1 MKTST
6 EIRRENLN
14 ILIERYGSIAN
25 LNDQLGRNR
34 KDATLSQ
41 IRKGSVHSGTGRPR
55 VMGDTMAREIEAK
68 LSLGYGWMDADHAN
82 EAFPEEDDLIY
93 LRRLNVEACCGFRG
107 VQNYEDEAYV
117 DLMGVSRV
125 WFRENISR
133 IRENGYDIITAT
145 GDSMEPT
152 LRNGDLVVI
161 DRMDT
166 AITKREGVFC
176 LLIDNDLYLKR
187 VQRVPGNLRFISDN
201 RLYDPFEIKLTE
213 IEARVVVFGRMVNSL
228 NLKRYD

>member
-25 LNDQLGRNR
+25 LNAQLGRNR

-55 VMGDTMAREIEAK
+55 IMGDTMAREIETK
-68 LSLGYGWMDADHAN
+68 LSLGYGWMDADHSG

-93 LRRLNVEACCGFRG
+93 LRRLNVSACCGVAG

-125 WFRENISR
+125 WFKENIK
-133 IRENGYDIITAT
+133 I
-145 GDSMEPT
+145 
-152 LRNGDLVVI
+152 
-161 DRMDT
+161 
-166 AITKREGVFC
+166 
-176 LLIDNDLYLKR
+176 
-187 VQRVPGNLRFISDN
+187 
-201 RLYDPFEIKLTE
+201 
-213 IEARVVVFGRMVNSL
+213 GRAHV
-228 NLKRYD
+228 

>member
-25 LNDQLGRNR
+25 LNAQLGRNR

-55 VMGDTMAREIEAK
+55 IMGDTMAREIETK
-68 LSLGYGWMDADHAN
+68 LSLGYGWMDADHSG

-93 LRRLNVEACCGFRG
+93 LRRLNVSACCGVAG

-125 WFRENISR
+125 WFKENISQ
-133 IRENGYDIITAT
+133 IRENGYELITAS

-152 LRNGDLVVI
+152 FRNGDLIVV
-161 DRMDT
+161 DRQDRDL
-166 AITKREGVFC
+166 KRDGVFC
-176 LLIDNDLYLKR
+176 VLVDGDLYVKR
-187 VQRVPGNLRFISDN
+187 VQRIPGAVLFISDN
-201 RLYDPFEIKLTE
+201 SLYRPFEIPIKEVEFRLQVLG
-213 IEARVVVFGRMVNSL
+213 RVVNSM

>member
-25 LNDQLGRNR
+25 LNAQLGRNR

-55 VMGDTMAREIEAK
+55 IMGDTMAREIETK
-68 LSLGYGWMDADHAN
+68 LSLGYGWMDADHSG

-93 LRRLNVEACCGFRG
+93 LRRLNVSACCGAAG

-125 WFRENISR
+125 WFKENISK
-133 IRENGYDIITAT
+133 IREQGYELITAS

-152 LRNGDLVVI
+152 FRNGDLIVV
-161 DRMDT
+161 DRQDRDL
-166 AITKREGVFC
+166 KRDGVFC
-176 LLIDNDLYLKR
+176 VLVDGDLYVKR
-187 VQRVPGNLRFISDN
+187 VQRIPGAVLFISDN
-201 RLYDPFEIKLTE
+201 SLYRPFEIPIKEVEFRLQVLG
-213 IEARVVVFGRMVNSL
+213 RVVNSM

>member
-14 ILIERYGSIAN
+14 LLIERYGSIAN

-93 LRRLNVEACCGFRG
+93 LRRLNVEACCGSRG

-125 WFRENISR
+125 WFKENISR

>member
-25 LNDQLGRNR
+25 LNAQLGRNR

-55 VMGDTMAREIEAK
+55 LMGDTMAREIETK
-68 LSLGYGWMDADHAN
+68 LSLGYGWMDADHSN
-82 EAFPEEDDLIY
+82 EAFPEDDDLIY
-93 LRRLNVEACCGFRG
+93 LRRLNVSACCGASG

-125 WFRENISR
+125 WFKENISQ
-133 IRENGYDIITAT
+133 IRENGYEIITAA

-152 LRNGDLVVI
+152 LKNGDLVVI
-161 DRMDT
+161 DRFDT
-166 AITKREGVFC
+166 EITKRDGVFC
-176 LLIDNDLYLKR
+176 VLIDNDLYLKR
-187 VQRVPGNLRFISDN
+187 VQRVPGSLRFISDN
-201 RLYDPFEIKLTE
+201 RLYDPFEISLSE
-213 IEARVVVFGRMVNSL
+213 VESRVIVFGRMVNSL

>member
-25 LNDQLGRNR
+25 LNAQLGRNR

-55 VMGDTMAREIEAK
+55 IMGDTMAREIETK
-68 LSLGYGWMDADHAN
+68 LSLGYGWMDADHSN
-82 EAFPEEDDLIY
+82 EAFPEDDDLIY
-93 LRRLNVEACCGFRG
+93 LRRLNVSACCGASG
-107 VQNYEDEAYV
+107 VQNYEDEAFV
-117 DLMGVSRV
+117 EQIQVSRP
-125 WFRENISR
+125 WFQENISK
-133 IRENGYDIITAT
+133 IREQGYELITAS

-152 LRNGDLVVI
+152 FRNGDLIVV
-161 DRMDT
+161 DRQDRDL
-166 AITKREGVFC
+166 KRDGVFC
-176 LLIDNDLYLKR
+176 VLVDGDLYVKR
-187 VQRVPGNLRFISDN
+187 VQRIPGAVLFISDN
-201 RLYDPFEIKLTE
+201 SLYRPFEIPIKEVEFRLQVLG
-213 IEARVVVFGRMVNSL
+213 RVVNSM

>member
-25 LNDQLGRNR
+25 LNGQLGRNR

-55 VMGDTMAREIEAK
+55 IMGDTMAREIETK
-68 LSLGYGWMDADHAN
+68 LSLGYGWMDADHSG

-93 LRRLNVEACCGFRG
+93 LRRLNVSACCGASG
-107 VQNYEDEAYV
+107 VQNYEDEAFV
-117 DLMGVSRV
+117 EQIQVSRP
-125 WFRENISR
+125 WFQENISK
-133 IRENGYDIITAT
+133 IREQGYELITAS

-152 LRNGDLVVI
+152 FRNGDLIVV
-161 DRMDT
+161 DRQDRDL
-166 AITKREGVFC
+166 KRDGVFC
-176 LLIDNDLYLKR
+176 VLVDGDLYVKR
-187 VQRVPGNLRFISDN
+187 VQRIPGAILFISDN
-201 RLYDPFEIKLTE
+201 SLYRPFEIPIKEVEFRLQVLG
-213 IEARVVVFGRMVNSL
+213 RVVNSM

>member
-25 LNDQLGRNR
+25 LNAQLGRNR

-55 VMGDTMAREIEAK
+55 IMGDTMAREIETK
-68 LSLGYGWMDADHAN
+68 LSLGYGWMDADHSR

-93 LRRLNVEACCGFRG
+93 LRRLNVSACCGASG

-117 DLMGVSRV
+117 DLMSVSRV
-125 WFRENISR
+125 WFKENINQ
-133 IRENGYDIITAT
+133 IRENGYELITAS

-152 LRNGDLVVI
+152 FRNGDLIVV
-161 DRMDT
+161 DRQDRDL
-166 AITKREGVFC
+166 KRDGVFC
-176 LLIDNDLYLKR
+176 VLVDGDLYVKR
-187 VQRVPGNLRFISDN
+187 VQRIPGAVLFISDN
-201 RLYDPFEIKLTE
+201 SLYRPFEIPIKEVEFRLQVLG
-213 IEARVVVFGRMVNSL
+213 RVVNSM